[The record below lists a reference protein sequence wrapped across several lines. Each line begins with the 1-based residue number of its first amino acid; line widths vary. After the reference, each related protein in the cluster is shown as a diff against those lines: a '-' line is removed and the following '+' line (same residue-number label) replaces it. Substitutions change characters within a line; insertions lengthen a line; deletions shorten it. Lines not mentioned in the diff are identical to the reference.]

1 MCNSHHFPDFKIYS
15 YYTIISATQLY
26 MELGMKETAE
36 FMMRLA
42 PEAQVKSWEIQMVK
56 YTLQDFRFPLL

>member
-1 MCNSHHFPDFKIYS
+1 
-15 YYTIISATQLY
+15 

-36 FMMRLA
+36 FMMGLA

-56 YTLQDFRFPLL
+56 YTL